1 MEVSARTCALS
12 RKQSF
17 SAQGTCLLCSMIEL
31 HFSPEV
37 KTALAEGKAVVA
49 LESTIISH
57 GMPFP
62 QNLEVAQEV
71 EATVR
76 ANGATPAT
84 IAIVGGKVHVGLS
97 AEELEKF
104 AQLTDVMKCSRR
116 DIAFAT
122 ANKLNGATTVAATM
136 IVAAQAGIAIFATGG
151 IGGVHRKAETTFDI
165 SADLREFATT
175 PVTVISAGA
184 KAILDLPKTLEYL
197 ETMGVPV
204 VGYNTDN
211 FPAFYYRNSG
221 MKVPLRLNSD
231 EAFAHFLFE
240 RKKWGMLEGVLVA
253 NPIPEHYELDKDSIE
268 MAIGKA
274 LHEADKEHVAGK
286 ELTPFL
292 LKTLNQIT
300 LGNSQVANKALVLN
314 NAAVGARIAVAYANL
329 KA

>member
-1 MEVSARTCALS
+1 
-12 RKQSF
+12 
-17 SAQGTCLLCSMIEL
+17 MIEL

-37 KTALAEGKAVVA
+37 KKALEEGTAVVA

-57 GMPFP
+57 GMPYP

-84 IAIVGGKVHVGLS
+84 IAIVAGKVHVGLT
-97 AEELEKF
+97 EQELIAF

-116 DIAFAT
+116 DLAFAT
-122 ANKLNGATTVAATM
+122 ASKLNGATTVAATM
-136 IVAAQAGIAIFATGG
+136 IVAAQAGISVFATGG

-175 PVTVISAGA
+175 PVAVVSAGA
-184 KAILDLPKTLEYL
+184 KAILDLPKTMEYL

-204 VGYNTDN
+204 VGFDTDY

-221 MKVPLRLNSD
+221 IKVPLRLNTPRD
-231 EAFAHFLFE
+231 FAALLVE
-240 RKKWGMLEGVLVA
+240 RAAWGCKEGVLVA
-253 NPIPEHYELDKDSIE
+253 NPIPTPYELDKDSIE
-268 MAIGKA
+268 TAIGKA
-274 LHEADKEHVAGK
+274 LLEAEKERVSGK

-292 LKTLNQIT
+292 LKHLNQIT
-300 LGNSQVANKALVLN
+300 LGNSQIANKALVLN
-314 NAAVGARIAVAYANL
+314 NAAVGARIAVEHATLVAR
-329 KA
+329 K